1 MFKFKY
7 FSLFFILSLSMQ
19 CHAGLIENFDK
30 LMSITHWGLLLS
42 PGLLLSGSLLEQAT
56 IIDRNYPDASPELEK
71 FLKNELRKNNTS
83 EELLNSIKFKIHNRL
98 AAIASTETD
107 QPHIITI
114 TSAIQKAFN
123 EGLFGNSES
132 KNDQN
137 DREEKFLNASIR
149 HEVAHIEHKDL
160 YKNMTALVLFP
171 LAAHYIFKVSTYHI
185 HNAVSPH
192 LNSFIKSILKIPSVV
207 VKLYIARALFVIY
220 SKHKE
225 YRADKKA
232 AESITD
238 KETLN
243 IFSNKCLEGYNE
255 YERKHK
261 LNPKYRN
268 NLLRFIYDEIYTP
281 DLYHPNYLLRSEV
294 FNNAAEKIVS

>member
-137 DREEKFLNASIR
+137 DEK
-149 HEVAHIEHKDL
+149 
-160 YKNMTALVLFP
+160 KNF
-171 LAAHYIFKVSTYHI
+171 
-185 HNAVSPH
+185 
-192 LNSFIKSILKIPSVV
+192 
-207 VKLYIARALFVIY
+207 
-220 SKHKE
+220 
-225 YRADKKA
+225 
-232 AESITD
+232 
-238 KETLN
+238 
-243 IFSNKCLEGYNE
+243 
-255 YERKHK
+255 
-261 LNPKYRN
+261 
-268 NLLRFIYDEIYTP
+268 
-281 DLYHPNYLLRSEV
+281 
-294 FNNAAEKIVS
+294 